1 MKKFLALFLSLFLC
15 MPTANSFAGPNKLC
29 DEESQTVKTLPSF
42 GKKLFN
48 EVKKF
53 IAKPINWASC
63 HKKHLAFCTLGASAL
78 IAMYYFFT
86 LGDASLMETSLSN
99 SCNFDNQGVFDIHA
113 CMHYLQSNVDTS
125 SFELFLEDAQGQLA
139 DLWEQV
145 PDTEKIYSTL
155 EKIWVA
161 LQNDQ
166 CHIHDE
172 L

>member
-1 MKKFLALFLSLFLC
+1 MRVTMIVDDATVDWMVQEAETLNRPVAEVMAEHLHRTAQIPLSER
-15 MPTANSFAGPNKLC
+15 KL
-29 DEESQTVKTLPSF
+29 
-42 GKKLFN
+42 
-48 EVKKF
+48 
-53 IAKPINWASC
+53 
-63 HKKHLAFCTLGASAL
+63 TLGASAL
-78 IAMYYFFT
+78 ITMYYFFT

-113 CMHYLQSNVDTS
+113 CMHYLQSSVDTS